1 MNKPKISVI
10 VPIYNAIKYLGATVE
25 SLLSVTE
32 PDIEIILVDDG
43 STDGSGELC
52 NTVFDTRVRVIHK
65 ENGGVSSARNAGL
78 AVATGDYIGFL
89 DADDL
94 IYPDTYS
101 VLAEA
106 AERTGADVA
115 QCAVVCVEPDGR
127 ERTVYQPKIEIILE
141 RPFSPR
147 ELTHHLCYGCCSKI
161 YKRELL
167 EKIRFDEGFTI
178 GEDLHFNLACLNL
191 AKRMVISPKVGY
203 RYMQREDSATHT
215 ANSGERLFAF
225 RNMLKSAEKSFES
238 PELQRYMLSCQL
250 NNSTDVISKII
261 LGGNG
266 DYADTVSEIRSECRK
281 NAGFILF
288 RSALP
293 KKQRLKLLAI
303 GYLYG
308 LYSRLLRKRKR
319 GL

>member
-52 NTVFDTRVRVIHK
+52 DAVFDARVRVIHK

-78 AVATGDYIGFL
+78 AVATGEYIGFL

-94 IYPDTYS
+94 IYPDVYS
-101 VLAEA
+101 TLVKRAEA
-106 AERTGADVA
+106 AEADVA
-115 QCAVVCVEPDGR
+115 QCAVVCVETDGS
-127 ERTVYQPKIEIILE
+127 ERTVYQPKSEIILE
-141 RPFSPR
+141 RPFSSR
-147 ELTHHLCYGCCSKI
+147 QLTRHLCYGCCSKI

-167 EKIRFDEGFTI
+167 EKIRFDERFTI
-178 GEDLHFNLACLNL
+178 GEDLHFNLACLSA
-191 AKRMVISPKVGY
+191 AKKIIISPKAVY
-203 RYMQREDSATHT
+203 RYMQREDSVTHT
-215 ANSGERLFAF
+215 ANSGEKLLAF
-225 RNMLKSAEKSFES
+225 RNMLKSAEKSFEG
-238 PELQRYMLSCQL
+238 PELQRYILSCQL
-250 NNSTDVISKII
+250 NNNTDVISKII
-261 LGGNG
+261 LGDNG

-288 RSALP
+288 RSALS
-293 KKQRLKLLAI
+293 KKQRVKLLTI